1 MYYERAIF
9 HRDIKTKNGKQKTQI
24 RVSGLSVKSKF
35 KDKENIIILSQKD
48 FENLQN
54 NVSTI
59 NAPGGGGTSWK
70 YQTELMELKDTIN
83 LRNELLFNLQ
93 DNVYNMLDM
102 LTENIINAY
111 SIALKEKDI
120 QNKEHLDQILE
131 QYKTELFLIL
141 YEYLTQINQ
150 NIDNSNIF
158 IRAFNK
164 DKLKLSGNLEEHLKE
179 KLEGVLDTPKL
190 YPLEGVQI
198 DINKI
203 RNELKNQNNLDLKG
217 LFISTNQDKDK
228 EI

>member
-24 RVSGLSVKSKF
+24 RVSGLSVKSQF
-35 KDKENIIILSQKD
+35 KDKEPIIILSQND

-54 NVSTI
+54 KVNTPTV
-59 NAPGGGGTSWK
+59 GGTSWK

-93 DNVYNMLDM
+93 DNVYNMLDL
-102 LTENIINAY
+102 LTENIINSY
-111 SIALKEKDI
+111 TLALKEKDI
-120 QNKEHLDQILE
+120 QNKEHLDLLLE

-141 YEYLTQINQ
+141 YAYLSQVNQ
-150 NIDNSNIF
+150 NIDNSNF
-158 IRAFNK
+158 LTRAFNK
-164 DKLKLSGNLEEHLKE
+164 DKLKLSVDIEGQLKDKLEEVLK
-179 KLEGVLDTPKL
+179 TPKIES
-190 YPLEGVQI
+190 LEGVQI

-203 RNELKNQNNLDLKG
+203 KNEVKNQNNLDLKG
-217 LFISTNQDKDK
+217 LFISTRQDKEK

>member
-24 RVSGLSVKSKF
+24 RVSGLSVKSQF
-35 KDKENIIILSQKD
+35 KDKENIIILSQND

-54 NVSTI
+54 KVTT
-59 NAPGGGGTSWK
+59 PTVGGNSWK

-93 DNVYNMLDM
+93 DNVYNMLDL
-102 LTENIINAY
+102 LTENIINSY
-111 SIALKEKDI
+111 TLALKEKDI
-120 QNKEHLDQILE
+120 QNKEHFDLLLE

-141 YEYLTQINQ
+141 YEYLTQVNQ
-150 NIDNSNIF
+150 NIDNSNF
-158 IRAFNK
+158 LTRAFNK
-164 DKLKLSGNLEEHLKE
+164 DKLKLSVDIEEQLKD
-179 KLEGVLDTPKL
+179 KIGGVLDTPKL
-190 YPLEGVQI
+190 PPFEGVQI

-203 RNELKNQNNLDLKG
+203 KNEVKNQNNLDLKG
-217 LFISTNQDKDK
+217 LFISTRQDKEK